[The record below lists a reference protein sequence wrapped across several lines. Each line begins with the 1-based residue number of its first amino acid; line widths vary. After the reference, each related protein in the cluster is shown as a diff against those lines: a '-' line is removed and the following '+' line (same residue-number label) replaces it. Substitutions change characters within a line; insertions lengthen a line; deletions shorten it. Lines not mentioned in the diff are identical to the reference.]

1 MNLKKVLVLGG
12 AAIGLGLGLW
22 FNPSH
27 SAVHPLFALLAGAF
41 VGSLI
46 HSLIL

>member
-1 MNLKKVLVLGG
+1 MNLKRILVLVG

-27 SAVHPLFALLAGAF
+27 SATSVLFATLAGAF
-41 VGSLI
+41 VGALI
-46 HSLIL
+46 HDLT